1 MTALTA
7 RRVTAGTTSQLPPL
21 LQASRTVSHA
31 GEDALWQRYWHC
43 REPVARNELIL
54 YYQPLVKLVAS
65 RLPSSVRT
73 YWEIDDLRSFGLLGL
88 IEAIGRWAP
97 TSPGARFE
105 AYATKRVRGS
115 IFDEMRRLDWLPRGE
130 RRRVVDYQAAGD
142 DLSGRL
148 RRTPERREIL
158 AEMRADDAEREKIVA
173 AVQSS
178 QILHLDR
185 HVDAAP
191 SGEETSLIDLL
202 VSDRSLEPESR
213 VISEERLEEV
223 RAAMTK
229 LPDRQRTVVTCH
241 FLGGLTQ
248 EQIGSMLGVSNSRV
262 CQIEASAMQALRRLL
277 VATGTDST
285 ARAS

>member
-1 MTALTA
+1 MTAPTA
-7 RRVTAGTTSQLPPL
+7 RRVTLETTSQLPSL
-21 LQASRTVSHA
+21 VQAGRASSHA
-31 GEDALWQRYWHC
+31 GEEALWQRYWHC
-43 REPVARNELIL
+43 RERVARNDLVL
-54 YYQPLVKLVAS
+54 YYQPLVRLVAS

-97 TSPGARFE
+97 TSPGAMFE

-115 IFDEMRRLDWLPRGE
+115 MFDEMRRLDWLPRGE
-130 RRRVVDYQAAGD
+130 RHRVVGYRAAGD
-142 DLSGRL
+142 DLYGRL
-148 RRTPERREIL
+148 RRMPERREIL
-158 AEMRADDAEREKIVA
+158 AEMGADDTEREKIVA

-185 HVDAAP
+185 HVDGAP
-191 SGEETSLIDLL
+191 SGDETSLIDLL
-202 VSDRSLEPESR
+202 LSDRSLEPESR
-213 VISEERLEEV
+213 VVSEERLDEV

-248 EQIGSMLGVSNSRV
+248 EQIGSMLRVSNSRV
-262 CQIEASAMQALRRLL
+262 SQIEASAMQALRRLL
-277 VATGTDST
+277 VTTGTDST
-285 ARAS
+285 ERAS